1 MKKIAILGGG
11 TSMSYLLKGLKLF
24 PVDLTAI
31 ITVSDN
37 GRSTGILRE
46 EFNMPAI
53 GDIRQAMVALSTIDD
68 DIKELLQ
75 YRFHTTSDLN
85 GHSIGNLL
93 LTGMFNIS
101 GNLTNTIKH
110 LSKFLNVKGTIL
122 PLSED
127 RLTLLGKT
135 ATGSIIEGE
144 ENITKCNDKIIDVF
158 YKEKPHVL
166 KEVITALKEA
176 DLIILSAGSMFTS
189 ILPHL
194 ACEDVL
200 TAIKKSNAKKMYVCN
215 LMTQPGE
222 TDGFCVSDHL
232 KVYERYLGKNVLD
245 VVLANNQKIEKNL
258 AKKYETLEQ
267 KDPVFLDREEVEKM
281 NIEIIEDHL
290 VTIAD
295 GTIRHDGIKAGSLIF
310 SYLMR

>member
-37 GRSTGILRE
+37 GRSTGKLRE

-53 GDIRQAMVALSTIDD
+53 GDIRQALVALSNVDD

-101 GNLTNTIKH
+101 GNLTNTIKP
-110 LSKFLNVKGTIL
+110 LSKLLNVKGTIL
-122 PLSED
+122 PVSED
-127 RLTLLGKT
+127 RLTLLGRT
-135 ATGSIIEGE
+135 TTGTIIEGE
-144 ENITKCNDKIIDVF
+144 ENITKCTDKITDVF

-194 ACEDVL
+194 ACEEVL
-200 TAIKKSNAKKMYVCN
+200 TAIKKSDAKKMYVCN

-222 TDGFCVSDHL
+222 TDGFQVSDHL
-232 KVYERYLGKNVLD
+232 KVFEQYLGKNVID
-245 VVLANNQKIEKNL
+245 VVLANNQIIDKKL

-267 KDPVFLDREEVEKM
+267 KDPVLLDKEEVETM
-281 NIEIIEDHL
+281 NIEVIADHL
-290 VTIAD
+290 VTIED